1 MAEPKLLFVLSNDYG
16 ELSNALYVLRG
27 TGLHAML
34 LLPERLFDIN
44 RATVQVPTQRY
55 TIAADV
61 LAAVDREQPDVV
73 FLFSAYLYAINGIFD
88 IGAVEALLGEL
99 RRRRL
104 RVVTSDPFLGLL
116 LERQGALFSDRHP
129 QQQALEAHF
138 ARLAAQLTNV
148 THLYLTPA
156 DGLAGAR
163 KVALFNPQ
171 IISDAPST
179 QRGQRLAARI
189 GIDLRRP
196 RWLFVLGSED
206 YAAQITRLGRESLDA
221 VLLSRLED
229 AAQAGRQPVLI
240 APQPCV
246 DALARSGRTVDGLVA
261 LAFCGYDLFVDLLL
275 EAEYVFY
282 WNVLSNSLLARLANR
297 LPAFFFDRGHLAH
310 AMPALLHLGL
320 KTYFP
325 GAELALLDQRQRLTA
340 AALAPLAAAQ
350 ERALEAAFDNLRRSP
365 TPRELIDRLINVS
378 SPLEREDQAEGGL
391 R

>member
-1 MAEPKLLFVLSNDYG
+1 MTEPKLLFVLSNDYG

-27 TGLHAML
+27 TGLHAVL
-34 LLPERLFDIN
+34 LLPERLFDTN
-44 RATVQVPTQRY
+44 RDALQVAAQRY
-55 TIAADV
+55 TSPADV

-88 IGAVEALLGEL
+88 LGAVEALLGEL
-99 RRRRL
+99 RRRPL

-116 LERQGALFSDRHP
+116 LEQRGALFSDRHP
-129 QQQALEAHF
+129 QRRALEDHF
-138 ARLAAQLTNV
+138 ARLAAHLASV
-148 THLYLTPA
+148 THLYLAPA
-156 DGLAGAR
+156 DGLAGTH

-179 QRGQRLAARI
+179 QQRGPRLAARL

-196 RWLFVLGSED
+196 RWLFLLGSED
-206 YAAQITRLGRESLDA
+206 YGAQVTRLGRESFEA
-221 VLLSRLED
+221 MLLSRLED

-240 APQPCV
+240 APQPCI
-246 DALARSGRTVDGLVA
+246 DALARAGRAVDGLIS
-261 LAFCGYDLFVDLLL
+261 LSFCGYDLFVDLLL

-310 AMPALLHLGL
+310 VMPALLHLGL

-325 GAELALLDQRQRLTA
+325 GAELMLLDQGQRLTTNA
-340 AALAPLAAAQ
+340 LGALAAEQ
-350 ERALEAAFDNLRRSP
+350 ERSLDTAFDNLRRSP
-365 TPRELIDRLINVS
+365 TPRELIEQLMSIP
-378 SPLEREDQAEGGL
+378 SPVAREGQGER
-391 R
+391 

>member
-1 MAEPKLLFVLSNDYG
+1 VAEPKLLFVLSNDYG

-27 TGLHAML
+27 TGLDALL
-34 LLPERLFDIN
+34 LLPERLFDTN
-44 RATVQVPTQRY
+44 RDTLQVPARRY
-55 TIAADV
+55 TSPADV

-88 IGAVEALLGEL
+88 LGALEALLGEL

-116 LERQGALFSDRHP
+116 LEQRGALFSDRHP

-138 ARLAAQLTNV
+138 ARLAAQLTDLA
-148 THLYLTPA
+148 HLYLTPA
-156 DGLAGAR
+156 DGVAGAN
-163 KVALFNPQ
+163 KIALFNPQ
-171 IISDAPST
+171 IISDAAST
-179 QRGQRLAARI
+179 QQRGPRLAARI

-206 YAAQITRLGRESLDA
+206 YGAQVTRLGRESFDA

-240 APQPCV
+240 APPPCV
-246 DALARSGRTVDGLVA
+246 DALARSDRTVGGLIP
-261 LAFCGYDLFVDLLL
+261 LSFCGYELFVDLLL

-297 LPAFFFDRGHLAH
+297 LPALFFDRGHLAH
-310 AMPALLHLGL
+310 VMPALLDRGL

-325 GAELALLDQRQRLTA
+325 GAELTLLDQRKRLA
-340 AALAPLAAAQ
+340 ADALALLAAGQ
-350 ERALEAAFDNLRRSP
+350 EQTLETALDNLRRSP
-365 TPRELIDRLINVS
+365 TPRELIDRLMTVPS
-378 SPLEREDQAEGGL
+378 PHGVPSPLVGEG
-391 R
+391 